1 MNKNKLFLLSLAV
14 IIALMAA
21 AAANAQW
28 YDGGYYCTSGNCGV
42 NAYNYNYGF
51 NSGYYCSTS
60 WSAPYQAEFVTDVT
74 YRDGS
79 FVSPGQSFL
88 KTWRV
93 KNSGTACWPAGTSL
107 VWVGGDMMS
116 APAAV
121 ALPYSVAPGQTVDI
135 SVTLVAPSSQ
145 GSFSGQWELQAPD
158 GTLFGVGCN
167 GATPLWVT
175 ISTFNYGYNGIA
187 NYGYTYCS
195 GSNCSATG
203 SRAGKNPYCNNKIRD
218 VKDVTIPDG
227 TVVEPGTVFRKTWR
241 MKNGGTCVWD
251 ENYVM
256 VFAGGDNL
264 GGAEFV
270 RLNAVNIIY
279 GDYDGKRAAHKI
291 YPGDYVEFSVDL
303 KAPETA
309 GTYQSYYK
317 LRDNMGYEFGFG
329 SWAAEPF
336 WVRITVSDSISKS
349 AASTDALPEGNAS
362 AVTPAEAEAAE
373 TAAQVEEADA
383 EELDGTDAALVDNS
397 NKNVV
402 EVDMIENTAVANKCG
417 EQSIAM
423 QLTDTGYTVLWTAVN
438 DGTAAWDGY
447 TLVKNDA
454 NPALTLASDSIEV
467 PATQPGETA
476 EVSFDIDLDSEK
488 AGDDPLWME
497 FHLSSGS
504 EDFCDFYFEAPAK

>member
-1 MNKNKLFLLSLAV
+1 MNKNKLFLLSLTV
-14 IIALMAA
+14 IIALMAGIMSA
-21 AAANAQW
+21 SAQW
-28 YDGGYYCTSGNCGV
+28 YDQWYDNSYYCTSGNCGV

-51 NSGYYCSTS
+51 YSGYYCSTG

-79 FVSPGQSFL
+79 FVNPGQSFL

-93 KNSGTACWPAGTSL
+93 KNTGTAWWPAGTSL
-107 VWVGGDMMS
+107 VWVGGDQMG

-135 SVTLVAPSSQ
+135 SVTLVAPNAQ
-145 GSFSGQWELQAPD
+145 GSFSSQWKLQAPD

-167 GATPLWVT
+167 GATPIWATV
-175 ISTFNYGYNGIA
+175 STFNYAYNY
-187 NYGYTYCS
+187 NYGYSYGCS
-195 GSNCSATG
+195 GSTCSATG

-218 VKDVTIPDG
+218 VKDITIPDG
-227 TVVEPGTVFRKTWR
+227 TVLEPGSVFRKTWR

-251 ENYVM
+251 ENYLM

-291 YPGDYVEFSVDL
+291 YPGDYVEFSIDL
-303 KAPETA
+303 TAPTSA

-317 LRDNMGYEFGFG
+317 LRDNLGYEFGFG

-336 WVRITVSDSISKS
+336 WVRITVSDSITKS
-349 AASTDALPEGNAS
+349 PASSEALPEGNAS
-362 AVTPAEAEAAE
+362 AVTPAAA
-373 TAAQVEEADA
+373 AASTLEEADA
-383 EELDGTDAALVDNS
+383 EQLDGTDAALIDKNS
-397 NKNVV
+397 VPV
-402 EVDMIENTAVANKCG
+402 QLFDEPAANKCG
-417 EQSIAM
+417 IQSIAM
-423 QLTDTGYTVLWTAVN
+423 KPTDTGYTVLWTAVN
-438 DGTAAWDGY
+438 DGTSAWDGY

-454 NPALTLASDSIEV
+454 NPGLTLAADSIAV
-467 PATQPGETA
+467 PTTQPGETA
-476 EVSFDIDLDSEK
+476 EVSFDINIDNEA
-488 AGDDPLWME
+488 AGSDPLWME
-497 FHLSSGS
+497 FYMSNGS
-504 EDFCDFYFEAPAK
+504 ENFCEFYFEAPAK